1 MSEVPQEKK
10 FAKLLTRN
18 YLICP
23 NCGERG
29 YCVDHRAKP
38 DSPVTWPEDCTACDH
53 KFQYTLTAE
62 GELTYVELPQ
72 DRIGVLCLLEYHNN
86 KVPLR
91 LVVESKAYKHHGDTD
106 YNFDKSYWF
115 NEHTCPT
122 NFFDVVLICDA
133 GDLDP
138 HGVFQLVRSIRIDE
152 ALVQLGVTR
161 EKLFDCNNEHMIA
174 ELFPELLLEEG
185 SGDTVI
191 EGEVNATPLQLG
203 NNPA

>member
-10 FAKLLTRN
+10 FAKLITRN
-18 YLICP
+18 YLTCP

-29 YCVDHRAKP
+29 YCVDHRVKP
-38 DSPVTWPEDCTACDH
+38 GETVTWPEDCRECDH

-62 GELTYVELPQ
+62 GLLTYEPLPQ

-161 EKLFDCNNEHMIA
+161 EKLFDCNNEGMIA

-191 EGEVNATPLQLG
+191 EGEVNAAPLQLG